1 MPNRRFKLIIIALM
15 ACSLSSIS
23 SIKINTANSAAFYT
37 GTSKTELLQKP
48 MIINGGSQRIIM
60 KLRNMNVKD
69 LLRLLATKA
78 GFNILFDDTVTGEI
92 SVDFNNVTINQA
104 LETVKDYAN
113 LIYMQDNAT
122 LVVAGK
128 ESGLAKSIN
137 QQVTQFI
144 PIKYINA
151 KLVAALLNST
161 IFANSSSSSSNTT
174 SKNKASTEFR
184 TNSVIIVGTDNDIRL
199 AEDTI
204 SKIDI
209 PRQTQTF
216 KINNTDVL
224 YITQLLQATIFNDGI
239 NPYNNQAGSASNGA
253 LATKSSPL
261 TVITETYEE
270 GSSNEVTGAS
280 TGESTSGGTAKT
292 QKLRTK
298 KLSNK
303 DINISPDGP
312 IIIPDTRSSTITI
325 MGTSEQLQLAASII
339 PTLDEK
345 LPQVAIE
352 TALVDLSD
360 ESMKTLRSTWGQ
372 SSGQW
377 ASGYNNGVDASVVN
391 KAFTPPFGIPNLIG
405 LPSPSISGSGA
416 SGLLAFTTSPLS
428 RSTEFLYNL
437 KTMISNGKARL
448 LANPTVV
455 AMHNSESVINIT
467 EEIIKKSTTTL
478 TLSGGGANALVEVE
492 IGEAGIFLNILP
504 QVTRDGYIN
513 LKIHPLVSSPY
524 SREDIGEGY
533 AILLRKRDFSA
544 QTVRVANG
552 QTLAL
557 GGLIQ
562 ESSRIEREVIP
573 GLGDLPLIGALFS
586 TNEKQHARREVL
598 MLMTPRILT
607 DSNQKIVSS
616 FDTKPLVD
624 VLNNKNHQ
632 LISPK
637 EETSKQNN

>member
-1 MPNRRFKLIIIALM
+1 MSNKKFKIMIMALM
-15 ACSLSSIS
+15 AYGLCSFSNVATKPSV
-23 SIKINTANSAAFYT
+23 AAAFYA

-48 MIINGGSQRIIM
+48 LVINGGSQRVIM
-60 KLRNMNVKD
+60 KLRNMDVKN
-69 LLRLLATKA
+69 LLKLLATKA
-78 GFNILFDDTVTGEI
+78 GFNILFDDTVTGQI
-92 SVDFNNVTINQA
+92 SVDLNNVTINQA

-113 LIYMQDNAT
+113 LIYMQDNST

-128 ESGLAKSIN
+128 DSGLAKSIN

-144 PIKYINA
+144 PVKYINA
-151 KLVAALLNST
+151 KLVASLLNST
-161 IFANSSSSSSNTT
+161 IFGDSS
-174 SKNKASTEFR
+174 NKASTEFR
-184 TNSVIIVGTDNDIRL
+184 TNSVVIVGTNNDIRL

-209 PRQTQTF
+209 PRQTQIF

-239 NPYNNQAGSASNGA
+239 NPYNNQSGAAASGA

-270 GSSNEVTGAS
+270 GSTNSVTGAS
-280 TGESTSGGTAKT
+280 TGSSASGNSQAQTLK
-292 QKLRTK
+292 TK
-298 KLSNK
+298 KLAMK

-312 IIIPDTRSSTITI
+312 IIIPDTRSSTLTI
-325 MGTSEQLQLAASII
+325 MGTSEQIQLAASII

-352 TALVDLSD
+352 TSLIDLSD
-360 ESMKTLRSTWGQ
+360 ESFKELEAIWGQ

-377 ASGYNNGVDASVVN
+377 ATGYRSSPDGSVVS
-391 KAFTPPFGIPNLIG
+391 KTATPPFGITNLIG
-405 LPSPSISGSGA
+405 LPSPLKTAGTGPT
-416 SGLLAFTTSPLS
+416 GLLAFSTTPLT
-428 RSTEFLYNL
+428 RSTEFLYKLNAL
-437 KTMISNGKARL
+437 VKNGKARL

-455 AMHNSESVINIT
+455 ALHNSESVINIT

-478 TLSGGGANALVEVE
+478 TLSSSSATAQVEAE

-524 SREDIGEGY
+524 DTKLIGNQGGF
-533 AILLRKRDFSA
+533 AVLLRKRDFSA

-562 ESSRIEREVIP
+562 EESEAEKEVVP
-573 GLGDLPLIGALFS
+573 GLGDLPLIGPLFS
-586 TNEKQHARREVL
+586 FNHKEHSRREVL

-607 DSNQKIVSS
+607 DANQKIVSS

-624 VLNNKNHQ
+624 VFKNKTHK
-632 LISPK
+632 LITPQ
-637 EETSKQNN
+637 EETSKENN